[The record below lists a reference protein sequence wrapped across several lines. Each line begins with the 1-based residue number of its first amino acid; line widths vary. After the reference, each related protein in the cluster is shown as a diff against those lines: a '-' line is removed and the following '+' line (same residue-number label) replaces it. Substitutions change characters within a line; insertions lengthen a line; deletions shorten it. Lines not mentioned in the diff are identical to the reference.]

1 MRGKKPISTI
11 SYNSKDFLLLKL
23 KELTDKHIV
32 ANWMFIYHKAEEDE
46 RSDHFHLYIEP
57 NKLIDSMDLVEHF
70 KEFDPKHP
78 DKPLGVRPFNPSK
91 VDKEYHP
98 DHWILYCLHDP
109 DYLAYKH
116 ESRSYHYTL
125 DQIEAF
131 DRDLLEDNYYHAQY
145 HSDMAEEKTRLK
157 LVKEADNVVDLYYN
171 GHIPPQLI
179 GNYSRLK
186 SEEKKLEYMRKNQN
200 GVLDRGGRVS
210 HTPLFRPYM
219 RPHRDHVDP
228 LDM

>member
-1 MRGKKPISTI
+1 
-11 SYNSKDFLLLKL
+11 
-23 KELTDKHIV
+23 
-32 ANWMFIYHKAEEDE
+32 
-46 RSDHFHLYIEP
+46 
-57 NKLIDSMDLVEHF
+57 MDLVEHF

-131 DRDLLEDNYYHAQY
+131 DRDLLEDNYYHY
-145 HSDMAEEKTRLK
+145 LSILT
-157 LVKEADNVVDLYYN
+157 Y
-171 GHIPPQLI
+171 
-179 GNYSRLK
+179 
-186 SEEKKLEYMRKNQN
+186 LEGQ
-200 GVLDRGGRVS
+200 
-210 HTPLFRPYM
+210 
-219 RPHRDHVDP
+219 RDHDE
-228 LDM
+228 DAYKA